1 MSASPPPPSRPD
13 VPSGPASVP
22 ELASIPTP
30 LSVPELVEGS
40 FPVEEHLLDLIAR
53 ATSHDGSPPFSDGSL
68 VELRAGE
75 RRAVW
80 LDDVAVA
87 LVTDNEAE
95 FVVDPTARRQGH
107 GRELLHRL
115 LVDAPADL
123 LIWAHGAHPAAL
135 ALAAHFGL
143 QPVRQLLQLRLN
155 LAEVASCVDVE
166 AQTSTQLAT
175 SRKIT
180 RGMTGHEDAWLEL
193 NTRAFAAHP
202 EQGRVTRADLDALM
216 REDWF
221 EDDDVLLLWDGD
233 ALIGYCWMKIERGSG
248 HAEQVST
255 RSTSESADSNG
266 STSGSEVSTSST
278 NETVG
283 EFYVV
288 GVDPARQRE
297 GIGRVLVSAGLEHLK
312 SRGIPIAHLYV
323 EGDNTAAVR
332 LYRSFGFRDYALD
345 IQYRWRSEPD
355 EPLDGGNLTPVV
367 RRGNDV
373 HREAGPWTP
382 TIHRLL
388 NHLRS
393 NGVDWVPEPRGF
405 DQQGREILE
414 FVEGVVPAYPMP
426 EWVWDESVLV
436 DAGRRLRE
444 LHDASVSFPRADA
457 TWRMPPH
464 GDEVICHNDFV
475 PYNFVF
481 RDGGLAGAI
490 DFDTA
495 SPGTRLWDIAYLAYR
510 AVPLNDRDLELSIPN
525 RRARLQM
532 LLDAYGSDATIDEL
546 AQMAVARLTD
556 LAEFTEQRAKKTGRT
571 DLLEHVDLYRHDAAS
586 LPTLL

>member
-1 MSASPPPPSRPD
+1 MSASPPPPSRPE
-13 VPSGPASVP
+13 VGSGSASVP
-22 ELASIPTP
+22 EPGTTP
-30 LSVPELVEGS
+30 AGS
-40 FPVEEHLLDLIAR
+40 GAPRSGVTAERVGSEEHLLDLIAR
-53 ATSHDGSPPFSDGSL
+53 ATSHDGNPPFSDGSL
-68 VELRAGE
+68 VELRSGE

-87 LVTDNEAE
+87 LVTDKEAE
-95 FVVDPTARRQGH
+95 FVVDPAARRHGH

-166 AQTSTQLAT
+166 AQTSTQVAT

-180 RGMTGHEDAWLEL
+180 HGMTGHEDAWLEL
-193 NTRAFAAHP
+193 NARAFAAHP

-248 HAEQVST
+248 DAGQVST
-255 RSTSESADSNG
+255 GSTSEEAG
-266 STSGSEVSTSST
+266 STSST
-278 NETVG
+278 NGTSSTSESDTVG

-288 GVDPARQRE
+288 GVDPTRQGE
-297 GIGRVLVSAGLEHLK
+297 GIGRVLVAAGLDHLA

-323 EGDNTAAVR
+323 EGDNIAAVR

-355 EPLDGGNLTPVV
+355 EPLDGGNLTPVA

-464 GDEVICHNDFV
+464 GDEVICHNDFA
-475 PYNFVF
+475 PYNLVF
-481 RDGGLAGAI
+481 RDGALAGAI
-490 DFDTA
+490 DFDTV